1 MMTLRVSAAVFCAA
15 SLALWMGAGAREA
28 AASAASQPVAT
39 PATEPAAA
47 RATEPAAPAPQPA
60 AAQPTTAPDGEGI
73 QEVDVTGERP
83 GPSLWRVSKGD
94 HVAWLFGTL
103 DPLPKKMIWR
113 SREVETVIAQAQ
125 EVLASGP
132 SVSADIGPI
141 AIIRLYLQWRRT
153 EKIPQKA
160 NLREWL
166 PPPLYARFSV
176 LKMRFD
182 PHDRT
187 IEELRPMFAARR
199 LYERALGAS
208 ELTSRNDIQAEV
220 FRLARRHHVTIEHTS
235 LKLTNPRGILTEVGE
250 IPRSAEVDCLDATV
264 ARLETDL
271 DAMKARAQAWALGDV
286 DELRRL
292 PYPKQREVCTTTV
305 ANSPQIRVLIT
316 RAASDWETALETSIA
331 EHRTTFAMKPIYDL
345 IDPGGT
351 LATLRA
357 KGYTVEG
364 P

>member
-1 MMTLRVSAAVFCAA
+1 MRKRQIP
-15 SLALWMGAGAREA
+15 ALLCGAFLGSMIGATR
-28 AASAASQPVAT
+28 
-39 PATEPAAA
+39 
-47 RATEPAAPAPQPA
+47 AAPPGAPPPAEPPGASQPA
-60 AAQPTTAPDGEGI
+60 AAPGASQPTAASTSPDGEGV
-73 QEVDVTGERP
+73 QEIDVTSVRP

-113 SREVETVIAQAQ
+113 SREVENVIAQAQ
-125 EVLASGP
+125 EVLAAGP

-141 AIIRLYLQWRRT
+141 SIIRLYLQYRRT
-153 EKIPQKA
+153 EKIPEKA

-166 PPPLYARFSV
+166 PPPLYARFSA
-176 LKMRFD
+176 LKRRFD
-182 PHDRT
+182 PHDHA

-208 ELTSRNDIQAEV
+208 QLTTRNDIQAQV
-220 FRLARRHHVTIEHTS
+220 FKLARRHHVAIERTS
-235 LKLTNPRGILTEVGE
+235 LKLADPRGILTEVGE
-250 IPRSAEVDCLDATV
+250 IPRSAEINCLDATV
-264 ARLETDL
+264 GRLETDL
-271 DAMKARAQAWALGDV
+271 GAMQARAQAWALGDV

-292 PYPKQREVCTTTV
+292 PYPNQREVCTTTV
-305 ANSPQIRVLIT
+305 ANSPQIRMLIA
-316 RAASDWETALETSIA
+316 RAASDWETALEASIA
-331 EHRTTFAMKPIYDL
+331 EHSTTFAMKPIYEL
-345 IDPGGT
+345 IGPGGT